1 MFRFFEQ
8 HPDQYPIP
16 GRHNLIVGVGL
27 GELSAAAVS
36 CSKTTADLIDPAV
49 QAVHL
54 AFQVGAVV
62 AKFSLSSQLK
72 NAAEGHWSMTVAG
85 TADEIERELQV
96 LQDQIVRPRNLFSM
110 PLTRN
115 F

>member
-8 HPDQYPIP
+8 HPDQYPIA
-16 GRHNLIVGVGL
+16 GRQNLIVGVGL
-27 GELSAAAVS
+27 GQLSAAALS
-36 CSKTTADLIDPAV
+36 CSRTTADLISPAV

-62 AKFSLSSQLK
+62 ARFSPSSQVK
-72 NAAEGHWSMTVAG
+72 NAAEEHWSMAVAG

-96 LQDQIVRPRNLFSM
+96 LQDQLVRPRNF
-110 PLTRN
+110 